1 MVWWLLWSPG
11 DDWGGALGIVE
22 RGGGEPVRGGDQAGS
37 VCAGLG
43 GVWLFTRKSGTISWP
58 VPFCHHQDSQLMGI
72 RVPTLWRSLQH

>member
-11 DDWGGALGIVE
+11 DDWGGVLGLVE
-22 RGGGEPVRGGDQAGS
+22 RGGGEPVRGGDQGGS

-58 VPFCHHQDSQLMGI
+58 GPVCHHQDSQLMGI
-72 RVPTLWRSLQH
+72 RVPTL